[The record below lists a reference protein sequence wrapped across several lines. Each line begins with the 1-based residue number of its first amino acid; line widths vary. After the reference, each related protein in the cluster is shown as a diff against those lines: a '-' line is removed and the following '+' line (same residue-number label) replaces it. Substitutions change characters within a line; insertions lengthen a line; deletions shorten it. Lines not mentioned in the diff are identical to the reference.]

1 MLRPTPLVLFD
12 QSLKT
17 SFLSILSLLFLI
29 NHLQFKIWSIS
40 ILNSTQWKLFGASLA
55 RTIQMELLCTAT
67 CILCIKCPLI
77 CNRNTRLKC
86 RLRVPFSLA
95 SVTIR
100 TWSLLAGNDL
110 PDCNLRR
117 SITSFQGL
125 NHFFFILFEVYLNND
140 KSFLNCCNQLFCHR
154 IPLVLAWS
162 LCISWWNAFLC

>member
-29 NHLQFKIWSIS
+29 KHLQFKIWSIS

-95 SVTIR
+95 SALVTSCMTCMYFRFQTIGKQIR
-100 TWSLLAGNDL
+100 RVEFSTHQHFSLQH
-110 PDCNLRR
+110 
-117 SITSFQGL
+117 SI
-125 NHFFFILFEVYLNND
+125 
-140 KSFLNCCNQLFCHR
+140 FC
-154 IPLVLAWS
+154 V
-162 LCISWWNAFLC
+162 